1 MMYISMLIPLIRLV
15 PPQRPNGAKKYLL
28 EIVAYVVN
36 DTVSGSPKCVVCPFT
51 MVEHKGTVATNGH
64 SCYRMERTHNERGAE
79 LEKREADD
87 NWEASFQS

>member
-15 PPQRPNGAKKYLL
+15 PPQRLNGAKKYLL

-51 MVEHKGTVATNGH
+51 MVKHKGTVATVAIEWRG
-64 SCYRMERTHNERGAE
+64 HNERGAE